1 MSVDIDTHASGL
13 TAGIPVVRL
22 PGPYRL
28 SDSGGNALYDVL
40 PGGRG
45 FVMTQLS
52 DAEKREGNSLH
63 IVLNW
68 ARELTERLP

>member
-1 MSVDIDTHASGL
+1 
-13 TAGIPVVRL
+13 
-22 PGPYRL
+22 
-28 SDSGGNALYDVL
+28 
-40 PGGRG
+40 
-45 FVMTQLS
+45 MTQLS